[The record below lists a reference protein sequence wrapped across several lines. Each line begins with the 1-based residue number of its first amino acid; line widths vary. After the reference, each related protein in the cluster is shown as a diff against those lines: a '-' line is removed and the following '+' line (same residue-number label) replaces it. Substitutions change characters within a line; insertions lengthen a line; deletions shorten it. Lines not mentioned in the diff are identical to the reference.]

1 MSVTA
6 TYPTELQEKVD
17 AYLESLSFGTEKLGE
32 AMRYSLLAG
41 ASESDRCWRSRRLRR
56 WAATRRTSYRSLPPS
71 RWSTPTR

>member
-32 AMRYSLLAG
+32 AMRYSLLGGQANPTGAG
-41 ASESDRCWRSRRLRR
+41 ARDG
-56 WAATRRTSYRSLPPS
+56 
-71 RWSTPTR
+71 